1 MAATPD
7 STASEVP
14 VAPAPIDGAS
24 LAVGL
29 AQALVACQSVTPADE
44 GALDVAEEALAQ
56 SGFGT
61 QRLVFEAP
69 GTPAIDNLY
78 ARFGHGRPC
87 LLFAGHTDVVPP
99 GPVEAWSTPPFG
111 ATIRDGKLYGR
122 GAADMKGGVAAML
135 AAAIAFVDEEP
146 GFAGSIAFLLTGDEE
161 GPAINGTVK
170 VLDWARREGEVF
182 DHCILG
188 EPTNPDR
195 LGEMIK
201 IGRRGSLTGRAVLS
215 GVQGHVAY
223 PDRARNPIDALPGL
237 IAALKAPLDA
247 GTVHFDASNLEF
259 TSVDVDNPASNV
271 IPGTVKLTFNIR
283 FNDLWTPQ
291 TLADELT
298 QRAKEAAGNIGVDM
312 AFEPTNAVSFLT
324 APGPFVDLVTSVV
337 RDLTGLEPA
346 LSTTGGTSDARFIKD
361 HCPVIEFGLAGRT
374 MHQVDEHV
382 PVSDIVGLTAIYGE
396 ILRRYFRMAG
406 SKTS

>member
-1 MAATPD
+1 MSD
-7 STASEVP
+7 HEVP
-14 VAPAPIDGAS
+14 PVTQPVDAGA
-24 LAVGL
+24 LAVQL
-29 AQALVACQSVTPADE
+29 SQALIACPSVTPQDE
-44 GALDVAEEALAQ
+44 GALDVAQQALEQ
-56 SGFGT
+56 TGFRT

-69 GTPAIDNLY
+69 GMPAIDNLY

-99 GPVEAWSTPPFG
+99 GPVEAWSAPPFG

-161 GPAINGTVK
+161 GPAVNGTVK

-201 IGRRGSLTGRAVLS
+201 IGRRGSLTGRAVVS
-215 GVQGHVAY
+215 GMQGHVAY

-247 GTVHFDASNLEF
+247 GTAHFDASNLEF
-259 TSVDVDNPASNV
+259 TSVDVGNPASNV
-271 IPGTVKLTFNIR
+271 IPGQVRLTFNIR
-283 FNDLWTPQ
+283 FNDQWTPQ
-291 TLADELT
+291 TLAEELAR
-298 QRAKEAAGNIGVDM
+298 RAQAGAGNLPV
-312 AFEPTNAVSFLT
+312 ALEFEPTNAVSFLT
-324 APGPFVDLVTSVV
+324 APGPFVDLVAGTV
-337 RDLTGLEPA
+337 RDLTGLDPA

-361 HCPVIEFGLAGRT
+361 YCPVIEFGLAGRT
-374 MHQVDEHV
+374 MHQIDEHV
-382 PVSDIVGLTAIYGE
+382 PVSDIVGLTSIYGE
-396 ILRRYFRMAG
+396 ILRRYFRTAG
-406 SKTS
+406 GSVG

>member
-1 MAATPD
+1 MSPTDIPPETP
-7 STASEVP
+7 P
-14 VAPAPIDGAS
+14 VDAAS
-24 LAVGL
+24 LAIGL
-29 AQALVACQSVTPADE
+29 AQALVACPSVTPLDE
-44 GALDVAEEALAQ
+44 GALDVAQQALAEN
-56 SGFGT
+56 GFRT

-69 GTPAIDNLY
+69 GTPAVDNLY

-99 GPVEAWSTPPFG
+99 GPTEAWTAPPFG

-135 AAAIAFVDEEP
+135 AAAIAFVDAEP
-146 GFAGSIAFLLTGDEE
+146 GFAGSIAVLLTGDEE
-161 GPAINGTVK
+161 GPAVNGSVK
-170 VLDWARREGEVF
+170 VLDWARREGEIF

-195 LGEMIK
+195 LGEMVK
-201 IGRRGSLTGRAVLS
+201 IGRRGSLTGQAVLS

-237 IAALKAPLDA
+237 IAALKAPLDE
-247 GTVHFDASNLEF
+247 GTAHFDASNLEF
-259 TSVDVDNPASNV
+259 TSVDVGNPASNV
-271 IPGTVKLTFNIR
+271 IPGQVRVTFNIR
-283 FNDLWTPQ
+283 FNDRWTPQ
-291 TLADELT
+291 TLAEELT
-298 QRAKEAAGNIGVDM
+298 RRAQAGAGNCPV
-312 AFEPTNAVSFLT
+312 ALTFEPTNAVSFLT
-324 APGPFVDLVTSVV
+324 APGPFVDLVAGAV
-337 RDLTGLEPA
+337 RDLTGLDPA

-396 ILRRYFRMAG
+396 ILRRYFRKG
-406 SKTS
+406 P